1 MLASFKSTIVLPRLL
16 REKKCHLCSS
26 GQGSKPP
33 RRASIP
39 TISTFLCC
47 YVRVHDFQRKKKNE
61 PRGRRPSSILHAS
74 TGAGAGAE
82 VTQPVLRK
90 SGIAVVAMSAPEL
103 PVLPDMNSGPRNFIT
118 TEQDHGGIALTICT
132 LMATWV
138 VLCFGVRIYMRATVS
153 GPFGID
159 DIIFTAATV
168 CRAMFFSCPLSLF
181 SSFVSHSESA
191 QNGKRG
197 ES

>member
-1 MLASFKSTIVLPRLL
+1 
-16 REKKCHLCSS
+16 
-26 GQGSKPP
+26 
-33 RRASIP
+33 
-39 TISTFLCC
+39 
-47 YVRVHDFQRKKKNE
+47 
-61 PRGRRPSSILHAS
+61 
-74 TGAGAGAE
+74 
-82 VTQPVLRK
+82 
-90 SGIAVVAMSAPEL
+90 MSAPEL

-168 CRAMFFSCPLSLF
+168 CRAMSFSCPFSLF

-191 QNGKRG
+191 HNGKRG

>member
-1 MLASFKSTIVLPRLL
+1 
-16 REKKCHLCSS
+16 
-26 GQGSKPP
+26 
-33 RRASIP
+33 
-39 TISTFLCC
+39 
-47 YVRVHDFQRKKKNE
+47 
-61 PRGRRPSSILHAS
+61 
-74 TGAGAGAE
+74 
-82 VTQPVLRK
+82 
-90 SGIAVVAMSAPEL
+90 MSASEL

-168 CRAMFFSCPLSLF
+168 CLAMSFSYPFSLF
-181 SSFVSHSESA
+181 SFVSHSESA